1 MKTLHEPAH
10 ERAGATPTAIRGG
23 RAVPGRSTTRK
34 RVGLVR
40 RARALVRLARR
51 ALRAR
56 REYAELRQLD
66 AATLRDLGLG
76 PSELGSVAAELRGR
90 AAPSRR
96 RTDFEFRLNSSR
108 FRVREIDSAL

>member
-1 MKTLHEPAH
+1 MKTLHVSAH
-10 ERAGATPTAIRGG
+10 ERAGAAAGAIRGG
-23 RAVPGRSTTRK
+23 RTVPGRSTTRK
-34 RVGLVR
+34 RAGLVW

-66 AATLRDLGLG
+66 AATLRDLGLA
-76 PSELGSVAAELRGR
+76 PSEIGSVAAELRGR
-90 AAPSRR
+90 TEPSRR
-96 RTDFEFRLNSSR
+96 RTEFESRLTSSR